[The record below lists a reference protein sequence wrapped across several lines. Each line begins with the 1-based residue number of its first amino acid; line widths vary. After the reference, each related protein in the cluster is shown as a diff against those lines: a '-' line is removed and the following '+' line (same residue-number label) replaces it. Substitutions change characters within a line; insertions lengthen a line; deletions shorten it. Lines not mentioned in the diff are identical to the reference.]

1 MEETPSVPLKMEF
14 ADRIKSSVDI
24 VQVVGD
30 YVRLRRVG
38 GSSSRYTGLC
48 PFHREKTPSF
58 SVNGQHQFYKCF
70 GCGVGGDVIKFVME
84 IEHMTFWEAAKSL
97 AEQHGIPLP
106 ENPRQNDEATRQ
118 RAVLFEMHEI
128 AQKLFREN
136 LYGPAGQEVR
146 AYLQKRGVTQQTAEE
161 FGMGFADRGGQT
173 LTRIFE
179 RRGYSA
185 ADMEASG
192 LVLKRNEGT
201 GFFDRFRGRLMFPI
215 HSESGKVIAFGG
227 RAMGDDEPK
236 YLNSSE
242 TAIYSKSLVLYN
254 LHRARRAVQEGQF
267 AILVEG
273 YMDAVGLY
281 AAGFRNVVAPCG
293 TALTP
298 HQVRSLKRHS
308 QNLVL
313 NFDPDAAGERAVER
327 SAQIL
332 LEEGVNTRVV
342 SLPGELDPD
351 EFILKEGPEAYEQAV
366 AHAQTYFHWLAD
378 RARQRFDRTTPEGR
392 TQFLKFLLPAI
403 QWLPD
408 KTQRLAT
415 ADDLA
420 ESSGIPA
427 GMIRDEFRK
436 AAADRRAQRVVQEM
450 SLPDP
455 NEFILLHAILS
466 EPGMIES
473 LAEDLT
479 VLAGMP
485 GLRMGA
491 ILGVIMNLRA
501 NGESVNF
508 GAVHARLNEPDK
520 IVLASLLHADETL
533 RDPVSLE
540 QAQECVRKLH
550 STARAAGREQLRQQI
565 KQAERNGDFDL
576 ALKLTE
582 ELQRLKH

>member
-118 RAVLFEMHEI
+118 RAVLFEMHEV

-242 TAIYSKSLVLYN
+242 TPIYSKSLVLYN
-254 LHRARRAVQEGQF
+254 LHRARRAVQEAQF